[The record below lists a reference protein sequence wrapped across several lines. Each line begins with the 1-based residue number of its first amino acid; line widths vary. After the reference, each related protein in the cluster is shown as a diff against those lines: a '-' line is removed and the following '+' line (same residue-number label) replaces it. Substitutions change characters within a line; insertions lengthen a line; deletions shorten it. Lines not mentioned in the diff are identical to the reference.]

1 MANNHYL
8 LIYPGLIQSGLFKAV
23 TIKKVLIFSTFFY
36 ALILFNSASYAQEIY
51 CSPKHINESA
61 VVKTVYDGDTLQ
73 LDDGRKVRL
82 LGIDTPE
89 IFSKKRAIASDI
101 KSSGE
106 RARVSLLQQLATS
119 KNRVSLS
126 YGAERFDRYGRT
138 LAHVFLPDGKNLQA
152 WLILEGYAIAFTTPP
167 NDQMTHCYRRLE
179 LVAQQAKRGIWQMSQ
194 YQLKKSHK
202 LSKKSQGFHRLQ
214 GRISRVSVNRNKVT
228 LVLDDRLDLNIYKS
242 DMKNFNAYQ
251 LNELQGKNVRVRGWI
266 KHKKTHADKHKGE
279 KSGNLYAMTLRH
291 ADALTLD

>member
-1 MANNHYL
+1 M

-36 ALILFNSASYAQEIY
+36 ALLLFNSESNAQEIY
-51 CSPKHINESA
+51 CSPKLINESA
-61 VVKTVYDGDTLQ
+61 RVKMVYDGDTLQ
-73 LDDGRKVRL
+73 LEDGRKVRL
-82 LGIDTPE
+82 IGIDTPE

-106 RARVSLLQQLATS
+106 RARVSLLQQLAMS
-119 KNRVSLS
+119 ENRISLS
-126 YGAERFDRYGRT
+126 YGSERFDRYGRT

-167 NDQMTHCYRRLE
+167 NDQMSHCYRRLE
-179 LVAQQAKRGIWQMSQ
+179 LVTQQAKRGIWQMSQ
-194 YQLKKSHK
+194 YQLKQSHQ

-214 GRISRVSVNRNKVT
+214 GRISRVSVSRDKVT
-228 LVLDDRLDLNIYKS
+228 LVMDDRLDVNIYKS

-251 LNELQGKNVRVRGWI
+251 LNNLKGKNVRVRGWI
-266 KHKKTHADKHKGE
+266 KHKKARGGKHNGE
-279 KSGNLYAMTLRH
+279 RSGNLYAMTLRH
-291 ADALTLD
+291 ADSLTLD